1 MLSMVYC
8 KIFRQISSFFSWTR
22 RQGSILSPTPLWF
35 WGKRSAKYVVRRRS
49 RLEVLLTCVTLA
61 LKTAD
66 WEAEWRQIQIQPI
79 KTLKRRRK
87 THLRRKNISCR
98 LWLLYLPFLEENLPL
113 WTNLWKAKAI
123 KPSKKNQYHQ
133 SKKAFK
139 FNFVLISQNTNLW
152 KTSFGK
158 NFIPNGHIS
167 TTYMHATVLN
177 LNDSWYLLE

>member
-1 MLSMVYC
+1 MPMSTL
-8 KIFRQISSFFSWTR
+8 KLFSQFST
-22 RQGSILSPTPLWF
+22 GLD
-35 WGKRSAKYVVRRRS
+35 
-49 RLEVLLTCVTLA
+49 VLLTCVTLA

-158 NFIPNGHIS
+158 NFIPSIDTLLLQMMDHFLLQK
-167 TTYMHATVLN
+167 YFYATFMNVDINFVPENWRWKKRMKVL
-177 LNDSWYLLE
+177 LP